1 MGDSSGGRERERGEW
16 ERERELLLLAE
27 AKVGFIQAPCHRSG
41 GLFGLDVNNRL
52 RDLMKDDGLC
62 ALSECRCHLITMRW
76 NIKMYFFYYI

>member
-27 AKVGFIQAPCHRSG
+27 AKVGFYPGPLSF
-41 GLFGLDVNNRL
+41 FGLDVNNRL

-76 NIKMYFFYYI
+76 NIKMYFFFYI